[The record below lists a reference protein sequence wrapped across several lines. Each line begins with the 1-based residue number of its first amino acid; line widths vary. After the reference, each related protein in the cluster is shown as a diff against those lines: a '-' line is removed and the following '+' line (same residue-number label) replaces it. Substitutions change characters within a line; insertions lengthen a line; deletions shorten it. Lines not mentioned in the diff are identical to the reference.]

1 MKMIEVVLAAATVFF
16 AGRAWAGEIP
26 PLDRQIPADLRTA
39 AFALG

>member
-1 MKMIEVVLAAATVFF
+1 MKEALLAAAVVFL

-26 PLDRQIPADLRTA
+26 PLDRQIPANIRTA